1 MLFKKKKRNLKHRG
15 IGPGKVRSWKQ
26 QETTCTD
33 KKTRESKEDKVMFE
47 RNVVSKKEDNVI
59 AETEGTEPKSNRVIK
74 STDTFEDDEYH
85 RSVKAIGLMRNN

>member
-1 MLFKKKKRNLKHRG
+1 
-15 IGPGKVRSWKQ
+15 
-26 QETTCTD
+26 
-33 KKTRESKEDKVMFE
+33 MFE

>member
-1 MLFKKKKRNLKHRG
+1 
-15 IGPGKVRSWKQ
+15 
-26 QETTCTD
+26 
-33 KKTRESKEDKVMFE
+33 MFE

-85 RSVKAIGLMRNN
+85 RSVKAIGLMRNNQYNGRRECGDGQLGNRKNNQYG